1 MVHYDIF
8 YISYN
13 TPLSDFLFGARRAGA
28 SMYHAHNLH
37 DYILYYHHVY
47 FHVHVLDIHI
57 HILDHKVVE

>member
-28 SMYHAHNLH
+28 SMISLS
-37 DYILYYHHVY
+37 DVSKPMDWSFFL
-47 FHVHVLDIHI
+47 
-57 HILDHKVVE
+57 